1 MRRLRVKTFPILAAI
16 LLLAGCYPALQR
28 EARHPGEALVPVKFF
43 YPSFRDDMDFRYIE
57 LAIERNIQY
66 LDRLAPD
73 HKFRYG
79 AHEYSAGHVRETQFA
94 LLDIIKETRDPLEIA
109 RRIKRDFALYKAAGR
124 KGRRHVLFTGYFEPT
139 YEASLVPDGPYK
151 YPIYR
156 QPDDLVKID
165 LALFRPEFKGKSI
178 VGKIEGNRVLP
189 YHTRRD
195 IEEEGVLGGK
205 GLEIA
210 WLKDPLDVAFLHIQ
224 GSGRLLLPDG
234 EELFVGYESSNGRS
248 YRSIG
253 RYLIERGLMDREDMS
268 MQGIRSFLKGH
279 PQLMDE
285 VLNYNPSYIFFRIM
299 KDGPYGNI
307 NVILTPGRSVA
318 LDSRLFPKGALCFI
332 SARKPVINE
341 SGEIIRWE
349 KFSRFVLNQDTGGA
363 IRGAGRADLFW
374 GSDEYAQIA
383 AGHMKEE
390 GDLYVLIIKKPG
402 R

>member
-1 MRRLRVKTFPILAAI
+1 VRFL
-16 LLLAGCYPALQR
+16 
-28 EARHPGEALVPVKFF
+28 
-43 YPSFRDDMDFRYIE
+43 YPSFRDDMDFSHIA
-57 LAIERNIQY
+57 LAVERNIQY

-73 HKFRYG
+73 YKFRYG
-79 AHEYSAGHVRETQFA
+79 PHEYSARHVRETQLA
-94 LLDIIKETRDPLEIA
+94 LLDIIKETRDPLKIA
-109 RRIKRDFALYKAAGR
+109 GRIRRDFALYKAAGGR
-124 KGRRHVLFTGYFEPT
+124 GRRHVLFTGYFEPT
-139 YEASLVPDGPYK
+139 YEASLVPYGAYK

-165 LALFRPEFKGKSI
+165 LALFRPEFMGKSI
-178 VGKIEGNRVLP
+178 VGKIEGNQVLP
-189 YHTRRD
+189 YHSRRD
-195 IEEEGVLGGK
+195 IEEEGVLEGK

-248 YRSIG
+248 YQSIG
-253 RYLIERGLMDREDMS
+253 RYLIERGLMDREEMS

-279 PQLMDE
+279 PQLMGE

-332 SARKPVINE
+332 STRKPVING

-349 KFSRFVLNQDTGGA
+349 RFSRFVLNQDTGGA

-390 GDLYVLIIKKPG
+390 GDLYVLIKKPG